1 MSADEVVVG
10 VKTGR
15 VAKKKTPAK
24 VKTEV
29 LEEMMEA
36 DSEVEVEGVQEEV

>member
-1 MSADEVVVG
+1 VVG

-15 VAKKKTPAK
+15 VAKKKIPKK
-24 VKTEV
+24 VKMEV

-36 DSEVEVEGVQEEV
+36 DSELEVEDVQEEV